1 MHYLFSLLSW
11 MFIAGL
17 IGSTVVILLTFID
30 DLSEI
35 FTDDQ
40 QAEASVDALQTTA
53 VPVQSM

>member
-1 MHYLFSLLSW
+1 MHYVFSALSW

-17 IGSTVVILLTFID
+17 VGSAVVILLTFID

-40 QAEASVDALQTTA
+40 PSERSADASQAHT
-53 VPVQSM
+53 VPVQ

>member
-1 MHYLFSLLSW
+1 

-17 IGSTVVILLTFID
+17 VGSGVVILLTFID

-40 QAEASVDALQTTA
+40 PSEGSVDALQAHTVA
-53 VPVQSM
+53 VQ